1 MIQTLQNIWSSL
13 TTENP
18 DLITVISFPLIFIE
32 AYISMLIFTT
42 LLDITTTKKQ
52 KWLYVIALSTFS
64 VVSRFL
70 ISNPYNA
77 FVNLAFMLL
86 CVIFIFKTTIPKAIL
101 SIIIPFVVEI
111 LTESFFS
118 KIYLLIFGIDYVD
131 GMNIPLHRLI

>member
-111 LTESFFS
+111 LT
-118 KIYLLIFGIDYVD
+118 
-131 GMNIPLHRLI
+131 